1 MTLGVDRG
9 LKIQLTD
16 NTLENIKLMAP
27 LLDEASQN
35 QVYGL
40 MLGIISDIG
49 KKSEQNEK
57 KRCREI

>member
-1 MTLGVDRG
+1 
-9 LKIQLTD
+9 
-16 NTLENIKLMAP
+16 MAP

>member
-1 MTLGVDRG
+1 MATVSNGEIR
-9 LKIQLTD
+9 IQLTD

-40 MLGIISDIG
+40 MIGIISGIG
-49 KKSEQNEK
+49 KEESKPQK
-57 KRCREI
+57 AG

>member
-1 MTLGVDRG
+1 MATVSNGEIR
-9 LKIQLTD
+9 IQLTD

-40 MLGIISDIG
+40 MIGIISGIG
-49 KKSEQNEK
+49 KKESKPQK
-57 KRCREI
+57 AG

>member
-1 MTLGVDRG
+1 MAKVKNDEI
-9 LKIQLTD
+9 KIQLTD

-40 MLGIISDIG
+40 MLGIINGLG
-49 KKSEQNEK
+49 KDRIEPQKAG
-57 KRCREI
+57 

>member
-1 MTLGVDRG
+1 MATVSNGEIR
-9 LKIQLTD
+9 IQLTD

-40 MLGIISDIG
+40 MIGIISGIG
-49 KKSEQNEK
+49 K
-57 KRCREI
+57 RESKPQKAG

>member
-1 MTLGVDRG
+1 METVSNGEIR
-9 LKIQLTD
+9 IQLTD

-40 MLGIISDIG
+40 MIGIISGIG
-49 KKSEQNEK
+49 KEESKPQK
-57 KRCREI
+57 AG